1 MPAQAPTAVSGC
13 LMLVTYNLMETIGL
27 ELLLILVLTAVGGYF
42 AAAEIALISVRRAV
56 LQQRAEEGS
65 SGAKTALKLIDDP
78 TRLLSTIQICITV
91 VGFLA
96 ASAGAVTLAKPVAS
110 WLAGLGMNW
119 LSRLA
124 PGLAVVIV
132 TLLISYVTLIFGEL
146 VPKRIGLQ
154 RAEKVA
160 MNVAAPVLWL
170 ERAFAPVVW
179 LLTVST
185 NGVTRM
191 IGMKSKGYRPGVS
204 EEEIKLLVTEQGSL
218 LEEEKR
224 MIHEIFELGDTVAR
238 EIMVP
243 RVDMV
248 LAPDTTTVVEA
259 AEIMRGTGFSRIPIF
274 HGDRDRIVG
283 IALLKDLV
291 TPLSESGRD
300 KLITEHMREAVFV
313 PETKR
318 ILPLLSEMRAMHNQM
333 AIVVDEYGGTAG
345 LATMEDIVE
354 EIVGEIADEFDREHR
369 FIQQVGPR
377 EWVFDG
383 RLSIEEAVER
393 GVPAEESD
401 EYETI
406 AGWLLSRLGHIPV
419 PGERY
424 ERRGYQ
430 FRVQTMRRRRIARIR
445 VTAPED
451 SGAGREDDDE

>member
-1 MPAQAPTAVSGC
+1 MDTVGVQV
-13 LMLVTYNLMETIGL
+13 
-27 ELLLILVLTAVGGYF
+27 LLILALTAVGGYF
-42 AAAEIALISVRRAV
+42 AAAEIALISARRAV
-56 LQQRAEEGS
+56 LRQRAEEGS
-65 SGAKTALKLIDDP
+65 SGARTALKLIEDP

-96 ASAGAVTLAKPVAS
+96 ASAGAVTLAKPVEA
-110 WLAGLGMNW
+110 WLASLGAG
-119 LSRLA
+119 RLARIA
-124 PGLAVVIV
+124 PGLAVVLV
-132 TLLISYVTLIFGEL
+132 TLMISYVTLIFGEL
-146 VPKRIGLQ
+146 VPKRLGLQ

-160 MNVAAPVLWL
+160 TAVAAPVLWL
-170 ERAFAPVVW
+170 ERAFGPVVW
-179 LLTVST
+179 FLTIST
-185 NGVTRM
+185 NFVSRL
-191 IGMKSKGYRPGVS
+191 IGMKSKGGRPGVS

-218 LEEEKR
+218 LDEEKR

-248 LAPDTTTVVEA
+248 LASDTTTVLEA

-274 HGDRDRIVG
+274 SENRDRIVG
-283 IALLKDLV
+283 VALLKDLV
-291 TPLSESGRD
+291 TPLSEGGHD
-300 KLITEHMREAVFV
+300 KHITEHMREAVFV
-313 PETKR
+313 PETKK

-383 RLSIEEAVER
+383 RLDIEEAIER
-393 GVPAEESD
+393 GIPAEESD

-406 AGWLLSRLGHIPV
+406 AGWLLSQLGHIPV

-424 ERRGYQ
+424 ERKGYQ

-445 VTAPED
+445 VTAPEET
-451 SGAGREDDDE
+451 GAEREADHE